1 MTWDFDYETVNAA
14 RACHTEEYIEQMELA
29 LRDAK
34 AHFASQD
41 DEDYVVNQDD
51 EDYIVIQVEG
61 YSCIAL
67 VTDEFWPIEVHQDI
81 FAFDEERTYPM
92 QGLVIKPQFWRPGDD
107 L

>member
-14 RACHTEEYIEQMELA
+14 RTCNTEEYIEQMERA
-29 LRDAK
+29 LLTAK

-41 DEDYVVNQDD
+41 DEDYVV
-51 EDYIVIQVEG
+51 IRVEG

-67 VTDEFWPIEVHQDI
+67 MTDEFRPIEVHQDI

-92 QGLVIKPQFWRPGDD
+92 QGLVIKPRFWRAGDD
-107 L
+107 DL